1 MIKIKGNSNGYPWA
15 MISNPFKERFYEKG
29 KEKSI
34 NILTVFSIFHKSG
47 VKTFLK

>member
-1 MIKIKGNSNGYPWA
+1 MGNANEYPWA

-34 NILTVFSIFHKSG
+34 NILTVFSIFHKSC